1 MWKLAL
7 LLAAL
12 ALAALILPVCSLRAR
27 KHRSAFVMLAG
38 LLMLAALVVGRQA
51 GSPPQ
56 GLSSL
61 EDFRPVEMAGK
72 ADDPYASS
80 SSCVECHQQQY
91 NSWHASWHRTMTQV
105 AQPTTV
111 LGDFDNV
118 QTQAYGKG
126 ISLSREDDQFWVTMH
141 DPNQEAANDSTIIRR
156 PIVMTTGSHHM
167 QVYWYATGKDRR
179 VAQLPIVW
187 LKETSSWVPIH
198 SIFLRPTQHHAGKSE
213 GRWNNTCIKCHAT
226 QGRPR
231 IVPNDVPPVD
241 THVAE
246 FGIAC
251 EACHGPAAEH
261 VAHHRATDT
270 PTEGSSSRLVNPA
283 DLPHER
289 SAEVCGQCH
298 GVWMARDKEEADHMF
313 VDGLRYRPGDEL
325 SKTRHVFMSEQQPS
339 QHVTDYLASDPDF
352 LSDRFWGDGMVRV
365 SGREYNGLIRSPCFQ
380 NGDMTCLTCHALHP
394 DEPYDAATWADDQLT
409 HKPESNDA
417 CLQCHQQLSVE
428 TALVE
433 HTHHAAD
440 SSGSLCYNCHM
451 PHTTYG
457 LLKAIRSHE
466 ISSPSIRET
475 VEFGRPNACN
485 QCHLD
490 KTLAWTGD
498 WLQRWYSQTPPPNLS
513 ADQQTYSDRLLAALS
528 GDAGE
533 RALAAWAMGWEP
545 ARQAS
550 NTDWLEPIL
559 GQLMK
564 DPYHAVRFLAHRSL
578 QAQQNQAPNPFDF
591 TGTEADLARQAD
603 AMLQGWQQTATQRRE
618 NRAVLISSDG
628 SLMLREFRRLLEGRN
643 DRVVVL
649 AE

>member
-7 LLAAL
+7 LFAAL
-12 ALAALILPVCSLRAR
+12 ACVSLVLPVCSVRGRANR
-27 KHRSAFVMLAG
+27 AAFVIMAG
-38 LLMLAALVVGRQA
+38 LLMLVALVLGRWA
-51 GSPPQ
+51 GSPMNRA
-56 GLSSL
+56 STL
-61 EDFRPVEMAGK
+61 EDFRPIEIAGT
-72 ADDPYASS
+72 ANDPYASS
-80 SSCVECHQQQY
+80 DSCLECHEQQY

-105 AQPTTV
+105 ASPTTV
-111 LGDFDNV
+111 LGNFDNV
-118 QTQAYGKG
+118 QTQAYGKD
-126 ISLSREDDQFWVTMH
+126 IHLSNEDDQLWVTMH
-141 DPNQEAANDSTIIRR
+141 DPDQQATNDATIIRR

-187 LKETSSWVPIH
+187 LNETSTWVPIH
-198 SIFLRPTQHHAGKSE
+198 SIFLRPTQHLAGKSE

-231 IVPNDVPPVD
+231 ILPTGAPPVD

-261 VAHHRATDT
+261 VALHRSPKTLALS
-270 PTEGSSSRLVNPA
+270 PSANIVNPA
-283 DLPHER
+283 KLPHDR

-313 VDGLRYRPGDEL
+313 AEGLRFRPGDRL
-325 SKTRHVFMSEQQPS
+325 SDTRHVFLSKQQPNN
-339 QHVTDYLASDPDF
+339 HVQDFLQSDPDF
-352 LSDRFWGDGMVRV
+352 LSDRFWGDGMVRI
-365 SGREYNGLIRSPCFQ
+365 SGREYNGLIRSACFQ
-380 NGDMTCLTCHALHP
+380 QGDMSCLTCHALHP
-394 DEPYDAATWADDQLT
+394 EEPFDATSWANDQLSNEA
-409 HKPESNDA
+409 ESNDA
-417 CLQCHQQLSVE
+417 CLRCHQEFSTDVGL
-428 TALVE
+428 LE

-451 PHTTYG
+451 PYTTYG

-466 ISSPSIRET
+466 ISSPTIRESID
-475 VEFGRPNACN
+475 FGRPTACN

-498 WLQRWYSQTPPPNLS
+498 WLHRWYSQTPGRDLT
-513 ADQQTYSDRLLAALS
+513 ADQRTYSDRLVAALS

-533 RALAAWAMGWEP
+533 RALAAWAMGWEQ
-545 ARQAS
+545 AIKAS
-550 NTDWLEPIL
+550 NTDWAEPIL
-559 GQLMK
+559 AQLMN

-578 QAQQNQAPNPFDF
+578 QAHRKQTSDPFNF
-591 TGTEADLARQAD
+591 TGTDTDVASVATAV
-603 AMLQGWQQTATQRRE
+603 LQDWQQRATQRSG
-618 NRAVLISSDG
+618 NPAVLVSPDG
-628 SLMLREFRRLLEGRN
+628 SLMLQEFRRLLEARDN
-643 DRVVVL
+643 RVVVL